1 MNVKPKLTRYRNSEF
16 IQYLRDTLTIFKA
29 FDLKTL
35 KLDVYIGPIEAS
47 IAKLDEVFVIAS
59 KNGNTE
65 ALEAADARR
74 DDAIIGI
81 RTVAV
86 GYERHHQDNIRTAAK
101 TILNLIDKYGTGI
114 AAFGHIAETNAITSI
129 VKELETV
136 PELGNAVGT
145 LNILDWVAE
154 LKEANIT
161 FNDIFITRNK
171 DLADQP
177 DQNLKE
183 LRTPAMASY
192 NNLINK
198 TEAYLSITDNPK
210 YKDILNQIDTI
221 VLKYNASVPKPV
233 AKTPPA
239 EKK

>member
-16 IQYLRDTLTIFKA
+16 IQYLRDTLTIFKG

-35 KLDVYIGPIEAS
+35 KLDIYIGPIEAS
-47 IAKLDEVFVIAS
+47 IAALDEVFVIAS

-74 DDAIIGI
+74 DDAVIGI
-81 RTVAV
+81 RTVAL
-86 GYERHHQDNIRTAAK
+86 GFERHHLENIRIAAK
-101 TILNLIDKYGTGI
+101 TILNLMDKYGTGI

-129 VKELETV
+129 IQEFETV
-136 PELGNAVGT
+136 PQATNAAST
-145 LNILDWVAE
+145 LNISNWITE
-154 LKEANIT
+154 LKDANIT
-161 FNDIFITRNK
+161 FNDIFIARNK
-171 DLADQP
+171 DLAEKP

-198 TEAYLSITDNPK
+198 TEAYQSITDNAE
-210 YKDILNQIDTI
+210 YKNILSQIDTI

-233 AKTPPA
+233 AKTPPVV
-239 EKK
+239 K

>member
-1 MNVKPKLTRYRNSEF
+1 MNVKPKLNRYRNSEF
-16 IQYLRDTLTIFKA
+16 IQYLRDTVTIFKA
-29 FDLKTL
+29 FDLKAL
-35 KLDVYIGPIEAS
+35 KLEAHVSSIES
-47 IAKLDEVFVIAS
+47 NIADLDKVFVIAS
-59 KNGNTE
+59 KNGNTD
-65 ALEAADARR
+65 ALETADVRR
-74 DDAIIGI
+74 DDAVIGI

-86 GYERHHQDNIRTAAK
+86 GYERSHQENIRTAAK
-101 TILNLIDKYGTGI
+101 TILALMDKFGTGI

-136 PELGNAVGT
+136 PEAADAVTT
-145 LNILDWVAE
+145 LNLLDWITE

-161 FNDIFITRNK
+161 FNDIFIARNK
-171 DLADQP
+171 DIADQP

-198 TEAYLSITDNPK
+198 TEAYFSITENPP
-210 YKDILNQIDTI
+210 YKDLLNQIDTI

-233 AKTPPA
+233 AKTPPVV
-239 EKK
+239 K